1 MLIMKKATNPIAITP
16 QALAGRRL
24 EANWQQNLETGG
36 TFDRRKLE
44 DMWKT
49 PQWSSK
55 TNPENVIRD
64 ARLST
69 WKEVT
74 GEK

>member
-1 MLIMKKATNPIAITP
+1 MKKPVNPIA
-16 QALAGRRL
+16 ARVEAMAGRKL
-24 EANWQQNLETGG
+24 QPDWQQNLETTGG

-49 PQWSSK
+49 PNWSAK
-55 TNPENVIRD
+55 LNCENVIRD